1 MPATIKGKI
10 LLPAGQDI
18 TFPEGSFLHVTCD
31 DVSMMDA
38 PSTNLGK
45 VVIDVSNKSSKDEIC
60 YTLEANVPAPPAVP
74 APPVEGDDGLVQ
86 IIQVQESCGGRRI
99 SMSATINVG
108 WERDPNGQ
116 EWIRKGDYLND
127 TTHHL
132 EAKDGEYN
140 TDINVIHYNH

>member
-10 LLPAGQDI
+10 LLPAGKDI

-31 DVSMMDA
+31 DVSRMDA
-38 PSTNLGK
+38 PSINLGK
-45 VVIDVSNKSSKDEIC
+45 VVLDVSNKSSKDEIC
-60 YTLEANVPAPPAVP
+60 YTLEANVPAPAAAP
-74 APPVEGDDGLVQ
+74 APPVEGDGPVQ
-86 IIQVQESCGGRRI
+86 IVEVCETYIGRI
-99 SMSATINVG
+99 AMSATINVG
-108 WERDPNGQ
+108 WKRDPNGD

-132 EAKDGEYN
+132 EAKEGQYN